1 MRRLVVLTVFAAVS
15 SAYFALAQALP
26 APSYLVNS
34 ASYGQA
40 VSPESLATIFGKNL
54 SVGEFTAA
62 VLPLPT
68 KLGETEV
75 FSCVYQYAFAK
86 ECPGGQPCCVQ
97 AELLYVGPNQIN
109 LRMPTS
115 TLGESERRDIVVRV
129 SGNAV
134 KSQSSAYVDRAAPG
148 IFEMGWDCGI
158 DPRWPDTSPCGVSWT
173 KRGEKQ
179 VKRGAITDQAGNLV
193 TSNNPARMSQYYTL
207 WFTGLGK
214 ITNGKT
220 VGTVNLVL
228 YDIPVYGD
236 PGQSYRQWATVTW
249 AGHSPQFPG
258 LDQINFKLPDWL
270 MGGKPEWNGY
280 PPMHPCGD
288 YNLELTL
295 LVAISS
301 YGSENVVRIPV
312 SIKSGDVPCAVR

>member
-1 MRRLVVLTVFAAVS
+1 MKLCALILSVALFAS
-15 SAYFALAQALP
+15 AQAP
-26 APSYLVNS
+26 PEATYIVNS
-34 ASYGQA
+34 ASYAQW

-54 SVGEFTAA
+54 SVGEYVAGA
-62 VLPLPT
+62 LPLPV

-75 FSCVYQYAFAK
+75 FSCIWQYAFAK

-109 LRMPTS
+109 LRMPAS
-115 TLGESERRDIVVRV
+115 TMSASSETRDIVVRV

-134 KSQSSAYVDRAAPG
+134 KSLSAASVGRAAPG

-158 DPRWPDTSPCGVSWT
+158 DPRRPDTSPCGISWT
-173 KRGEKQ
+173 KRGENQ
-179 VKRGAITDQAGNLV
+179 TKRGAITDQAGNLI
-193 TSNNPARMSQYYTL
+193 TAKNPARVSQYYTL
-207 WFTGLGK
+207 WLTGLGK

-220 VGTVNLVL
+220 IGTVNLML
-228 YDIPVYGD
+228 YDVPVY
-236 PGQSYRQWATVTW
+236 SYTGTTSMYSTVTW

-288 YNLELTL
+288 YSMELTL
-295 LVAISS
+295 SVSMSS
-301 YGSENVVRIPV
+301 YGSENSVQIPV
-312 SIKSGDVPCAVR
+312 VVKTGDVPCVAK